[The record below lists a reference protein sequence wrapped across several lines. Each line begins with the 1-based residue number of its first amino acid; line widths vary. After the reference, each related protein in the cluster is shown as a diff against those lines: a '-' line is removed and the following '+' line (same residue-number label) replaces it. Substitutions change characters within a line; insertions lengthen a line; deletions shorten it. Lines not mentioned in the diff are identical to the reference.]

1 MVKRPT
7 EAKAVNRKGTQAA
20 QINGE
25 HVQSALS
32 VVKSYK
38 ITTTFF
44 YNKHNTYNQPN
55 NIRA

>member
-44 YNKHNTYNQPN
+44 LQQT
-55 NIRA
+55 